1 MTRSTSHEKT
11 YHVPRQFGM
20 AGIMALTTLMAFLF
34 GILRAIHASQ
44 FWFLFWIVL
53 FSAVSLVQMRFPQR
67 VRTVSILMG
76 IVILTLMGTVEH
88 FWQGIV
94 FAQSTTYFSRTIVE
108 PNDFTLESLIQ
119 FLSRNWPQM
128 CLMGGMFG
136 YLCGFMVA
144 FCFLLLDKISS
155 QHDTKVPTDSG
166 IQWLE
171 KTSLHLPAEKPHD
184 E

>member
-53 FSAVSLVQMRFPQR
+53 FSAVCLVQLRFPQR
-67 VRTVSILMG
+67 VRMASVLMG
-76 IVILTLMGTVEH
+76 ILI
-88 FWQGIV
+88 
-94 FAQSTTYFSRTIVE
+94 
-108 PNDFTLESLIQ
+108 FTLLATVRFFADGSFVGNGVFVFQVTSHSATLENLA
-119 FLSRNWPQM
+119 FFMYHFGLPM
-128 CLMGGMFG
+128 CLLGGMFG
-136 YLCGFMVA
+136 YLCGYLVA
-144 FCFLLLDKISS
+144 FCFLLLDKFSS
-155 QHDTKVPTDSG
+155 QHDTKVSTDSG

-171 KTSLHLPAEKPHD
+171 KTALHLPAEKPHD